1 MPVCSTTYVLVNTMH
16 HWHKAIDDG
25 QSVQVVFVDFNKAFE
40 HVDHNVLMARLVQFG
55 LPDTI
60 TCWMF

>member
-1 MPVCSTTYVLVNTMH
+1 MH

-25 QSVQVVFVDFNKAFE
+25 QSVRVVFVDFNKAFE